1 MANKLVTNKFKTHV
15 VQDFIETVK
24 TPDATFYMFVGD
36 HVSGNATIIPNNSIQ
51 STTIESFNN
60 MIFAKQITNSD
71 VAVMA
76 TRTNWV
82 GDTVYTEYDHTDG
95 ELDTKNYFVVVD
107 ESSFFHV
114 YKCLSN
120 ANGASSTIQPTF
132 SDTSADDTYYETS
145 DGYQWKYM
153 YSVASAT
160 FNKFATTEF
169 MPVFENANVT
179 GNAVAGAIDTIKV
192 ISSGSRYDNYFA
204 GVFSTNDIKVSS
216 TATYLSGYSSEVLYS
231 LGDFRSTSNIAGT
244 VAASSGGSNV
254 TGTSTSFT
262 TDFEAGDYIKIIN
275 ASNTE
280 QFEIKRV
287 SSVTN
292 NTLLK
297 IAGTFSN
304 AFSSAKLQV
313 TFPFA
318 ASPNNQFY
326 NGAWLVITAGTGS
339 GQYKKIVDYYN
350 DGGKKIAV
358 IESAFTT
365 EPSANSQYEVSPRVV
380 ITGDGL
386 QTVNADARAIIS
398 SATSNGVARIE
409 ILNRGQG
416 YNFAT
421 ANIVVSNV
429 ISNTVAAVLKPM
441 IGPPGGHGKDVFH
454 ELSATRL
461 GISVTFANSEANVIT
476 TQNDYSAIGI
486 IKDPLMANVELTI
499 KKPSS
504 GASGSDGSFILDEK
518 VHQFTAVKLAGSFI
532 INATSNTV
540 TSNTTFGVDSD
551 LQESL
556 AIGDNVILKSNNSW
570 QLANVVG
577 VSSSNT
583 MTVKYGTGNSLFSS
597 NTTTVYKADITT
609 TSYVKTVE
617 PSFLYVANVVG
628 QFVQNRKMI
637 GAVSGA
643 IANVSNIEIN
653 NVAKNSGFNV
663 LSQLTYYSGTFVS
676 GSFTEDEIIY
686 QTVDGANTATARYHS
701 TAEISGTTY
710 VYVTNQI
717 GSFDTAINIIGAES
731 AAVFNPVTK
740 YDGDIL
746 KNTGEVI
753 YIQHG
758 DAVSRADNQSE
769 LIKLIVEF

>member
-1 MANKLVTNKFKTHV
+1 MANKLITNKFKTHV

-36 HVSGNATIIPNNSIQ
+36 HVSGNATVIPNNSIQ
-51 STTIESFNN
+51 STTIDSFNN

-95 ELDTKNYFVVVD
+95 ELDTKNYYVVVD
-107 ESSFFHV
+107 ESSYFHV

-153 YSVASAT
+153 YSVLAAT
-160 FNKFATTEF
+160 FNNFATAEF

-192 ISSGSRYDNYFA
+192 VSSGSRYDNYFS

-216 TATYLSGYSSEVLYS
+216 TADYLSGYSSEVLYS

-254 TGTSTSFT
+254 TGTSTTFT
-262 TDFEAGDYIKIIN
+262 SDIETNDYIKVIN

-292 NTLLK
+292 NTLLTV
-297 IAGTFSN
+297 AGTFSN

-313 TFPFA
+313 TYPFA
-318 ASPNNQFY
+318 ASPNNSFY
-326 NGAWLVITAGTGS
+326 TGTWLTLTAGTGA
-339 GQYKKIVDYYN
+339 GQYKEIIDYYN

-358 IESAFTT
+358 LASAFTT
-365 EPSANSQYEVSPRVV
+365 EPSANTQYEVSPRVI

-386 QTVNADARAIIS
+386 QTVNADARAIIT
-398 SATSNGVARIE
+398 SATSNGVARVE

-416 YNFAT
+416 YNFAS
-421 ANIVVSNV
+421 ANIAVSNV
-429 ISNTVAAVLKPM
+429 ISSTVAAELKPM

-454 ELSATRL
+454 ELAATRL

-504 GASGSDGSFILDEK
+504 GAAGSDGSFILDEK
-518 VHQFTAVKLAGSFI
+518 VHQFTNIKLAGYFTVNTS
-532 INATSNTV
+532 SNTV
-540 TSNTTFGVDSD
+540 TDATGTDSD
-551 LQESL
+551 LQASL
-556 AIGDNVILKSNNSW
+556 SIGDHVILRSNNSW

-577 VSSSNT
+577 ISSPNT
-583 MTVKYGTGNSLFSS
+583 MTINSVGLFS
-597 NTTTVYKADITT
+597 NANTTVYKAELTT
-609 TSYVKTVE
+609 TSYVKTIE
-617 PSFLYVANVVG
+617 PTFLYVANVVG
-628 QFVQNRKMI
+628 QFTQNRKMI
-637 GAVSGA
+637 GTVSGA

-676 GSFTEDEIIY
+676 GAFTEDEIVY
-686 QTVDGANTATARYHS
+686 QSINGANTATARYHS
-701 TAEISGTTY
+701 TATIDGTVY

-717 GSFDTAINIIGAES
+717 GSFDTDYNINGAES
-731 AAVFNPVTK
+731 AAVFNIVTK
-740 YDGDIL
+740 YDGDLL

-758 DAVSRADNQSE
+758 DAVSRAEDQSE
-769 LIKLIVEF
+769 IIKLIVEF

>member
-1 MANKLVTNKFKTHV
+1 MADKLITNKFKTHV

-36 HVSGNATIIPNNSIQ
+36 HISGNTTVIPNNSIQ

-76 TRTNWV
+76 TRTNWT
-82 GDTVYTEYDHTDG
+82 GSTVYTEYDHTDG
-95 ELDTKNYFVVVD
+95 DLDTKNYYVVVN

-120 ANGASSTIQPTF
+120 SNGASSTIQPTF
-132 SDTSADDTYYETS
+132 SDTAADDTYYETS

-160 FNKFATTEF
+160 FNNFATTEF

-192 ISSGSRYDNYFA
+192 TSSGSRYDNYFA

-216 TATYLSGYSSEVLYS
+216 TDTYLSGYSSEVLYS
-231 LGDFRSTSNIAGT
+231 LGDFRSTSNITGT

-254 TGTSTSFT
+254 TGTSTTFVADIES
-262 TDFEAGDYIKIIN
+262 GDYVKVIN

-287 SSVTN
+287 FSITN

-297 IAGTFSN
+297 VAGTFSN

-318 ASPNNQFY
+318 ASPNNSFY
-326 NGAWLVITAGTGS
+326 TSAWLTLTAGTGA
-339 GQYKKIVDYYN
+339 GQYKEIIDYYN

-358 IESAFTT
+358 LESAFTT
-365 EPSANSQYEVSPRVV
+365 VPSSNTQYEVSPRVV

-386 QTVNADARAIIS
+386 QTLNADARAIIS
-398 SATSNGVARIE
+398 AATSNGVSRIE
-409 ILNRGQG
+409 ILDRGAG
-416 YNFAT
+416 YNFAQ
-421 ANIVVSNV
+421 ANIAVSNV
-429 ISNTVAAVLKPM
+429 VSSTVAAVLKPM

-454 ELSATRL
+454 ELAATRL

-499 KKPSS
+499 KKPST
-504 GASGSDGSFILDEK
+504 GANGSDGSFILDEK
-518 VHQFTAVKLAGSFI
+518 VHQFTNIKLAGYFTV
-532 INATSNTV
+532 NTTSNTV
-540 TSNTTFGVDSD
+540 TDATGVDSD
-551 LQESL
+551 LQASL
-556 AIGDNVILKSNNSW
+556 STGDYVILKSNNNW

-577 VSSSNT
+577 ITNSNT
-583 MTVKYGTGNSLFSS
+583 MTINSVGLFSNA
-597 NTTTVYKADITT
+597 NTIVYKAKLTT
-609 TSYVKTVE
+609 TSFVKTIE
-617 PSFLYVANVVG
+617 PTFLYVANVVG
-628 QFVQNRKMI
+628 QFTQNRKMI
-637 GAVSGA
+637 GTVSGA
-643 IANVSNIEIN
+643 IANISNIEIN
-653 NVAKNSGFNV
+653 DFAKNSGFNV
-663 LSQLTYYSGTFVS
+663 LSQLTYYSGAFVS
-676 GSFTEDEIIY
+676 GAFSNDEILY
-686 QTVDGANTATARYHS
+686 QTIAGANTATARYHS
-701 TAEISGTTY
+701 TSTISGTTY
-710 VYVTNQI
+710 VYVTNQV
-717 GSFDTAINIIGAES
+717 GGFDTDYNINGAES
-731 AAVFNPVTK
+731 AAVFNIVTK
-740 YDGDIL
+740 YDGDLL

-758 DAVSRADNQSE
+758 DAVTRTNTQSE
-769 LIKLIVEF
+769 IIKLIVEF

>member
-1 MANKLVTNKFKTHV
+1 MADKLITNKFKTHV

-36 HVSGNATIIPNNSIQ
+36 HISGNATVIPNNSIQ

-60 MIFAKQITNSD
+60 MIFSKQITNSD

-95 ELDTKNYFVVVD
+95 DLDTKNYYVVVN

-120 ANGASSTIQPTF
+120 SNGASSTIQPTF

-160 FNKFATTEF
+160 FNNFATTEF

-192 ISSGSRYDNYFA
+192 TSSGSRYDNYFA

-216 TATYLSGYSSEVLYS
+216 TADYLSGYSSEVLYS

-254 TGTSTSFT
+254 TGTSTTFVADVES
-262 TDFEAGDYIKIIN
+262 GDYVKVIN

-297 IAGTFSN
+297 VAGTFSN

-318 ASPNNQFY
+318 ASPNNSFY
-326 NGAWLVITAGTGS
+326 TSTWLTLTAGTGA
-339 GQYKKIVDYYN
+339 GQYKEIIDYYN

-358 IESAFTT
+358 LASAFATD
-365 EPSANSQYEVSPRVV
+365 PSSNTQYEVSPRVI

-386 QTVNADARAIIS
+386 QTLNADARAIIS

-409 ILNRGQG
+409 ILNRGAG
-416 YNFAT
+416 YNFAQ
-421 ANIVVSNV
+421 ANISVSNV
-429 ISNTVAAVLKPM
+429 VSSTVAAVLKPM
-441 IGPPGGHGKDVFH
+441 IGPPGGHGKDAFH
-454 ELSATRL
+454 ELAATRL

-499 KKPSS
+499 KKPST
-504 GASGSDGSFILDEK
+504 GANGSDGSFTLDEK
-518 VHQFTAVKLAGSFI
+518 VHQFTGVKLAGSFI
-532 INATSNTV
+532 VNTTSNTV

-597 NTTTVYKADITT
+597 NSTIVYKAKLTT
-609 TSYVKTVE
+609 TSYVKTIE
-617 PSFLYVANVVG
+617 PTFLYVANVVG
-628 QFVQNRKMI
+628 QFTQNRKMI
-637 GAVSGA
+637 GTVSGA
-643 IANVSNIEIN
+643 IANISNIEIN
-653 NVAKNSGFNV
+653 NFAKNSGFNV

-676 GSFTEDEIIY
+676 GAFSNDEILY
-686 QTVDGANTATARYHS
+686 QTIAGANTATARYHS
-701 TAEISGTTY
+701 TSTIDGTIY
-710 VYVTNQI
+710 VYITNQI
-717 GSFDTAINIIGAES
+717 GSFDTDYNINGAES
-731 AAVFNPVTK
+731 AAVFNIVTK
-740 YDGDIL
+740 YDGDLL

-758 DAVSRADNQSE
+758 DAVSRTNTQSE
-769 LIKLIVEF
+769 IIKLIVEF